1 MYIIPV
7 DFRNPQFP
15 LIGFVFLYMMSPE
28 NIILEQAMNILQ
40 ELLYIWSDWKSFNGL
55 NFLEDIDIKFREMS
69 W

>member
-1 MYIIPV
+1 
-7 DFRNPQFP
+7 
-15 LIGFVFLYMMSPE
+15 MMSPE

-55 NFLEDIDIKFREMS
+55 NFLEDIYIKFREMS

>member
-1 MYIIPV
+1 
-7 DFRNPQFP
+7 
-15 LIGFVFLYMMSPE
+15 MMSPE

-40 ELLYIWSDWKSFNGL
+40 ELLYIWSDWKSFTGL